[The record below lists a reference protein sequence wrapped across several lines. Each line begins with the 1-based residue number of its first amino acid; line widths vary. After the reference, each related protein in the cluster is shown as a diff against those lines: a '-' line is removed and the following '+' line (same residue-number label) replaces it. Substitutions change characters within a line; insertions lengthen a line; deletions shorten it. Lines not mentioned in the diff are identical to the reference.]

1 LFRLSTLKF
10 LLSNGMGKT
19 FREAKNEL
27 HLFVYRGRNNGQ
39 QNLLLFVAILSTTNL
54 RIIFLRKILG
64 VIFET
69 RKIPEIFPTCVTLC
83 TDEKTKRNNKVS
95 MATIY
100 PVDSYTIL
108 PPFIKAFQ

>member
-39 QNLLLFVAILSTTNL
+39 QNLLFVYSFRL
-54 RIIFLRKILG
+54 
-64 VIFET
+64 
-69 RKIPEIFPTCVTLC
+69 TCV
-83 TDEKTKRNNKVS
+83 
-95 MATIY
+95 
-100 PVDSYTIL
+100 
-108 PPFIKAFQ
+108 